1 MNCRQRLEQ
10 HYGTREGNALY
21 RAVMEECFNLSQTD
35 ILLGKDTEISQS
47 DKLRMEEITSQL
59 LKNIPLQYILGYTD
73 FCGHRFAVRP
83 GCLIPRPETQRL
95 VEEVFLLRE
104 SGTVLDIGTGSGCI
118 AVSLALQGYRVTATD
133 VSAQALE
140 IARHNAENLGVEI
153 DFVNEDILHPKET
166 CKRWDIII
174 SNPPYVMPSEM
185 HDMDHNVLDYEPHLA
200 LLAPTDDP
208 LLFYNHISRYALQHL
223 SPGGWLLLEINHLLA
238 DETARLITKTGF
250 MDVRI
255 KNDIYEKE
263 RFIIAHL

>member
-104 SGTVLDIGTGSGCI
+104 SGTVLDP
-118 AVSLALQGYRVTATD
+118 V
-133 VSAQALE
+133 
-140 IARHNAENLGVEI
+140 
-153 DFVNEDILHPKET
+153 K
-166 CKRWDIII
+166 
-174 SNPPYVMPSEM
+174 
-185 HDMDHNVLDYEPHLA
+185 
-200 LLAPTDDP
+200 
-208 LLFYNHISRYALQHL
+208 
-223 SPGGWLLLEINHLLA
+223 
-238 DETARLITKTGF
+238 
-250 MDVRI
+250 
-255 KNDIYEKE
+255 
-263 RFIIAHL
+263 